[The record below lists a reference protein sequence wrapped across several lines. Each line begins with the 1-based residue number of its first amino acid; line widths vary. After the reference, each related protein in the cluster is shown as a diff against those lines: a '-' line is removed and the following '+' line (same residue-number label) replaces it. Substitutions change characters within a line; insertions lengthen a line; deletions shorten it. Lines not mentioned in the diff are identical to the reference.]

1 LVVVEREALARKLEA
16 KELIK
21 TAQALDRF
29 QRVLG
34 EIKADVLGLGL
45 EVAPIANP
53 DSPGTALKAV
63 DEKVQKLLEKWSAI
77 SREAVQIVGGVVLDA
92 DAPQLDAFDD
102 EQADDEAR
110 DE

>member
-1 LVVVEREALARKLEA
+1 LARKLEA

-21 TAQALDRF
+21 TTQALDRF

-63 DEKVQKLLEKWSAI
+63 DERVQKLLEKWSTSA
-77 SREAVQIVGGVVLDA
+77 REAVHIVGGSDPVA

-102 EQADDEAR
+102 ETTEAVDE
-110 DE
+110 